1 MGPSR
6 AGRVDAMSE
15 GSSHETDVMES
26 TLAVIG
32 LSGRFAG
39 ANHVETFWQNIR
51 NGVESIQRYND
62 SDLLEAG
69 VPRSLLEDP
78 DYVNAGAPLRDME
91 KFDGG
96 FFGFTPLDSSIMD
109 PQHRHFLECAW
120 EAFESAG
127 HDPDRF
133 EGAIGVWA
141 GSGHNAYFAANLLS
155 NPELVDQVGHFL
167 LRHTGNDKD
176 FLATRVSYELN
187 LTGPSVNV
195 QTACSTSLVAI
206 HMASQSL
213 LAGECEMALAGGV
226 TIELPHRQGYV
237 FREGEILSP
246 DGHCRVFDANSRGTI
261 FGSGVGAVVL
271 RRLEDALEDG
281 DQIFAL
287 IRGSAINN
295 DGASKIG
302 YLAPSVE
309 GQAKAIHEA
318 LSVAEISPAS
328 IQYVECHGTGTAVG
342 DPIEIAALTEA
353 YRQGTD
359 AQGFCAVGSVKPN
372 IGHTDTAAGV
382 ASFIK
387 AVQALRH
394 REIPP
399 CINFT
404 SPNPEI
410 DFQQS
415 PFFVNAQT
423 REWAARGDEPRRAA
437 VNSLGVGG
445 TNAHLILEEAP
456 ERLPSSDSRPW
467 QLLVVS
473 GRSENSLD
481 EICERLAERL
491 REDSTSKL
499 ADVAHT
505 LRVGRRRLDRRRAI
519 VCRDTS
525 EAAEL
530 LESQPVSQ
538 RILETAGPTRRSVAF
553 MFPGGGAQYPGM
565 GQDLYESEPVYRQVV
580 DDCFSRLEPALAS
593 ELRPL
598 LWPQPGQME
607 WAAQEFERPSLQLP
621 ALFICELAL
630 ARLWMSWGIKPD
642 ALIGHSMGEN
652 TAACLAGVF
661 ELKDALGLVCL
672 RGRLF
677 ESVPEGAMLSIPL
690 AAEQVEAELGDS
702 LSLASVNAP
711 ELCAASGP
719 IPSIE
724 SLEARLESL
733 GVESRR
739 IKIQIAAH
747 SAMLDPILD
756 EWAEY
761 LAGLQLRAPQIP
773 FISNRTGTW
782 ITSEQATD
790 PQYWVDHLRGTV
802 LFEEGVRSLCS
813 ESGRILLEVG
823 PGRTLSSLAQMHP
836 ERVREQAVLHSL
848 RHPEDDTPDLPQM
861 LKGLGRLWAAGVDP
875 DWDAFAGEESRVRLA
890 LPTYPWEHQRH
901 WIQPG
906 LNHAS
911 SGSGTKLER
920 LEDLDQWF
928 QAEGWRRLPPPVISD
943 TPRPIVLWAGPDPL
957 TRQLTE
963 IWEAMGH
970 TVWTV
975 TAGREY
981 QREAANRFV
990 IRSSETTDYHRLLGA
1005 LEAAGALEGEW
1016 VYLWNLVGGEKPTRS
1031 GGAVTETFDSL
1042 FRLARGLAESDPRQP
1057 LRLHIYSRGLRDVGG
1072 EAVIDPLAA
1081 LALGPGRVLSH
1092 EMPGIQVRHI
1102 DLGVGE
1108 EPLSSIGEKIVGE
1121 TLTADQETDLAL
1133 RGGQRFTQGV
1143 TRLPLSWDDSEE
1155 TPPVREGGLFV
1166 ITGGLGGLGLVLAR
1180 YLGTR
1185 AGARIILIGRSPL
1198 PLDASTEHSD
1208 LSTAQ
1213 VQRIREIREIQ
1224 AAGAIV
1230 ESIQADVCD
1239 SRAIGEAI
1247 RSIKARHGAIHGVVH
1262 AAGALDDDLLINKKL
1277 QAAHHVLNPKVQG
1290 TLALWE
1296 ALEGDG
1302 LDFFWLYS
1310 SVSAAAGLP
1319 GQSDYVAANAFL
1331 DAFAQAEASRG
1342 QPVLSIAW
1350 GPWRDAGMAAQLNR
1364 APDKRGEGSKTPL
1377 AHPFLQEVIFDSPKQ
1392 KVFSSKM
1399 GPQSSWLLN
1408 DHRLAGGEALIPGT
1422 GFVEMARAAI
1432 SHSLDGRAFELREM
1446 FLALPLIVEDDG
1458 QREIRVV
1465 LERDEGQFSI
1475 ISRQEGAP
1483 WVDHVRGEFVPIE
1496 PTASEKVDLQE
1507 VRSRCS
1513 IRTEVFEQPPT
1524 SPHLRFGPRW
1534 GCLKSVHFGA
1544 TEALAE
1550 LELSEQF
1557 TGDLD
1562 QIGAHPALLDLATGC
1577 AHDLIEEN
1585 EAAKDFFVP
1594 MGYGRFQLADSLPPR
1609 LMSHI
1614 RYVTPDAPGSD
1625 VVFFQITLY
1634 DPSGTELGHVD
1645 DFMLKR
1651 VSGEQSLISSQSEVA
1666 PATHVRMF
1674 DDASGE
1680 ADANQGIMPALQHGI
1695 RSEDAPLLFNRLLG
1709 RRVTGRVTVL
1719 PCDVAAWLDAVRPAP
1734 SEHTAPD
1741 TAEDPILQA
1750 DLNESR
1756 AALLECEGI
1765 EDAWVTAHFDRPGE
1779 RRLLGH
1785 VVFRSDHSGTI
1796 SEIRK
1801 GLRKKLS
1808 SDLVPQNFSE
1818 LTELPRTRAGVIDT
1832 SALEDPF
1839 GLADDFEAPRSD
1851 SEKAVAEIWK
1861 EVLGIDRVGLYDNFF
1876 DSGGHSLLAMRV
1888 IVRSEKRLGV
1898 KLNNAMMVLQTLEQ
1912 IAAEVD
1918 KQTGAATVLDKHAEA
1933 GEGSG
1938 KKQENPESGTEP
1950 KGLSRRL
1957 IRAVRRTVKAD

>member
-1 MGPSR
+1 
-6 AGRVDAMSE
+6 MSE
-15 GSSHETDVMES
+15 GSSHETDAMES

-39 ANHVETFWQNIR
+39 ANHVDTFWQNIR
-51 NGVESIQRYND
+51 NGVESIQRYSD

-69 VPRSLLEDP
+69 VPRSLLEDT
-78 DYVNAGAPLRDME
+78 DYVKAGAPLRDME

-96 FFGFTPLDSSIMD
+96 FFGLTPLDSSIMD
-109 PQHRHFLECAW
+109 PQHRHFLECAC

-206 HMASQSL
+206 HMACQSL

-226 TIELPHRQGYV
+226 TIELPHRQGYL
-237 FREGEILSP
+237 FQEGEILSP

-287 IRGSAINN
+287 VRGSAINN

-309 GQAKAIHEA
+309 GQAKAVHEA
-318 LSVAEISPAS
+318 LSVAEISPSS

-342 DPIEIAALTEA
+342 DPIEISALTEA

-415 PFFVNAQT
+415 PFFVNTQA
-423 REWAARGDEPRRAA
+423 REWPSPGDSPRRAA

-456 ERLPSSDSRPW
+456 ERLASSDSRPW
-467 QLLVVS
+467 QLLVMS
-473 GRSENSLD
+473 GRSENSLE

-491 REDSTSKL
+491 REDPASNL

-505 LRVGRRRLDRRRAI
+505 LRIGRRRLDRRRAI
-519 VCRDTS
+519 VCRDTA

-565 GQDLYESEPVYRQVV
+565 GQGLYDAEPVYREVV
-580 DDCFSRLEPALAS
+580 DDCLRLLEPTLAS

-598 LWPQPGQME
+598 LWPEADQME
-607 WAAQEFERPSLQLP
+607 WAAKEFERPSLQLP

-630 ARLWMSWGIKPD
+630 ARLWMSWGIEPH

-677 ESVPEGAMLSIPL
+677 ESVAEGAMLSIPL
-690 AAEQVEAELGDS
+690 AAEQVEAEMGEG

-719 IPSIE
+719 IPAIE
-724 SLEARLESL
+724 ALEAKLASR

-747 SAMLDPILD
+747 SAMLDPILE
-756 EWAEY
+756 EWADY
-761 LAGLQLRAPQIP
+761 LQGLKLRAPQIP

-790 PQYWVDHLRGTV
+790 PRYWVDHLRGTV
-802 LFEEGVRSLCS
+802 LFEEGVRALCA

-836 ERVREQAVLHSL
+836 ERGREQPVIHSL
-848 RHPEDDTPDLPQM
+848 RHPEDDTPDSPQM

-875 DWDAFAGEESRVRLA
+875 DWDRFAAGERRVRLE

-906 LNHAS
+906 SNSAS
-911 SGSGTKLER
+911 VGSTGRLER
-920 LEDLDQWF
+920 LEDVDQWF
-928 QAEGWRRLPPPVISD
+928 HVEGWTRLPAPVIRE
-943 TPRPIVLWAGPDPL
+943 TPRPIVLWAGQDPL
-957 TRQLTE
+957 TRQLIE
-963 IWEAMGH
+963 EWEAMGH

-975 TAGREY
+975 RAGAEY
-981 QREAANRFV
+981 RREADDRFV
-990 IRSSETTDYHRLLGA
+990 IRSGETTDYHRVLGA

-1016 VYLWNLVGGEKPTRS
+1016 VYLWNLFQDEKTGRS
-1031 GGAVTETFDSL
+1031 GGAVTEGFDSF
-1042 FRLARGLAESDPRQP
+1042 FRLVRGLAESDPRQP
-1057 LRLHIYSRGLRDVGG
+1057 LRLHVYSRGMRDVGG
-1072 EAVIDPLAA
+1072 EGVTDPLAA

-1092 EMPGIQVRHI
+1092 EMPSVQVRYI
-1102 DLGVGE
+1102 DLAGGE
-1108 EPLSSIGEKIVGE
+1108 EPISSIREKITGE
-1121 TLTADQETDLAL
+1121 TLAADHETDLAW
-1133 RGGQRFTQGV
+1133 RGSQRFRQGI
-1143 TRLPLSWDDSEE
+1143 TRLPLAWDDSKEH
-1155 TPPVREGGLFV
+1155 PPIREGGVFV

-1180 YLGTR
+1180 HLGTQ

-1198 PLDASTEHSD
+1198 EQDTSTEGAN
-1208 LSTAQ
+1208 LSPLQ
-1213 VQRIREIREIQ
+1213 VQRIRTIRELQ
-1224 AAGAIV
+1224 AAGTIV
-1230 ESIQADVCD
+1230 ESVQADVCD
-1239 SRAIGEAI
+1239 PGEI
-1247 RSIKARHGAIHGVVH
+1247 EKVVQSIKARHGAIHGVVH
-1262 AAGALDDDLLINKKL
+1262 AAGVLDDDLLLNKKL
-1277 QAAHHVLNPKVQG
+1277 QAAHQVLNPKVQG

-1296 ALEGDG
+1296 ALKGEA

-1319 GQSDYVAANAFL
+1319 GQSDYAAANAFL
-1331 DAFAQAEASRG
+1331 DAFAQAELNRG
-1342 QPVLSIAW
+1342 QPILSIAW
-1350 GPWRDAGMAAQLNR
+1350 GPWRDAGMAAELDRTSEQR
-1364 APDKRGEGSKTPL
+1364 RQGGEN
-1377 AHPFLQEVIFDSPKQ
+1377 AFNHPFLEQLLFDSPSQ
-1392 KVFSSKM
+1392 TVFSGKM
-1399 GPQSSWLLN
+1399 GPQTSWLLD

-1432 SHSLDGRAFELREM
+1432 SQSLDGRALELREM
-1446 FLALPLIVEDDG
+1446 FLAQPLIVQDDG
-1458 QREIRVV
+1458 EREIRVV
-1465 LERDEGQFSI
+1465 VEREEGQFSI
-1475 ISRQEGAP
+1475 VSRQAGEA
-1483 WVDHVRGEFVPIE
+1483 WVDHVRGEFAEIE
-1496 PTASEKVDLQE
+1496 TSAGESVDLGE
-1507 VRSRCS
+1507 VRSRCNL
-1513 IRTEVFEQPPT
+1513 RTEVFVEPPE

-1534 GCLKSVHFGA
+1534 NCLKTVHFGSA
-1544 TEALAE
+1544 EALAE
-1550 LELSEQF
+1550 LELSERFQP
-1557 TGDLD
+1557 DLD

-1577 AHDLIEEN
+1577 AHELIEEN
-1585 EAAKDFFVP
+1585 ESAKDFFVP
-1594 MGYGRFQLADSLPPR
+1594 MGYGRICLPVHLPAR
-1609 LMSHI
+1609 IMSHI
-1614 RYVTPDAPGSD
+1614 RYVTPDTPGSD
-1625 VVFFQITLY
+1625 VVFFQVTLY
-1634 DPSGTELGHVD
+1634 DPSGTELARVD

-1651 VSGEQSLISSQSEVA
+1651 VSGEQALIPAPDEAA
-1666 PATHVRMF
+1666 PATNVRMF
-1674 DDASGE
+1674 DDVSAQ
-1680 ADANQGIMPALQHGI
+1680 ADMTQGIGPVLRHGI
-1695 RSEDAPLLFNRLLG
+1695 RVEDAPAIFNRLLG
-1709 RRVTGRVTVL
+1709 RRITGRITVL
-1719 PCDVAAWLDAVRPAP
+1719 PCDVDAWLEEVRPAQA
-1734 SEHTAPD
+1734 EPD
-1741 TAEDPILQA
+1741 ATETSEDPILQA
-1750 DLNESR
+1750 DLAESR
-1756 AALLECEGI
+1756 GALLECEGI

-1785 VVFRSDHSGTI
+1785 VVFRLDHSGTI
-1796 SEIRK
+1796 SELRK
-1801 GLRKKLS
+1801 SLRKKLS
-1808 SDLVPQNFSE
+1808 NDLVPQNFSE
-1818 LTELPRTRAGVIDT
+1818 LTELPRTRTGAVDPA
-1832 SALEDPF
+1832 ALEDPF

-1851 SEKAVAEIWK
+1851 SEKAVAQIWK

-1912 IAAEVD
+1912 IAAEID
-1918 KQTGAATVLDKHAEA
+1918 KQTGVENSADRDREA
-1933 GEGSG
+1933 NEAL
-1938 KKQENPESGTEP
+1938 GTGLKDRDRTSEP
-1950 KGLSRRL
+1950 SGLSRRFL
-1957 IRAVRRTVKAD
+1957 RAVRRTVKAD